1 MMRNITLILLGFCCS
16 FQAQSQ
22 STDTL
27 DVMMWASVKVT
38 ACTAWVEDSTG
49 IMSNLITLPP
59 VRVGDLKN
67 GQTAVGKTTFKVKFQ
82 CSKGDIVDIY
92 YNAGNRPLDRNYE
105 SLSVRLTAK
114 SEIDPA
120 TQSLKNSVPENSNGA
135 KDIGFLIRDRQDNTV
150 QFETGSSDATP
161 IKSFVTTDGFCENI
175 DPVYQ
180 PRDATFTKE
189 YDLQC
194 GTYTF
199 PFSVEY
205 IANGDNPG
213 PGVVGADA
221 TVTVQW
227 Y

>member
-1 MMRNITLILLGFCCS
+1 MMRNITLILLGLCCG

-27 DVMMWASVKVT
+27 DMRVNVVVIVT

-49 IMSNLITLPP
+49 MMSNLITLPP

-82 CSKGDIVDIY
+82 CSNRDIIDIY
-92 YNAGNRPLDRNYE
+92 QGGGNGMDETYE

-150 QFETGSSDATP
+150 QFETGSSDVTP
-161 IKSFVTTDGFCENI
+161 ITSFVTTDGFCENI

-180 PRDATFTKE
+180 PRNVPETRE
-189 YDLQC
+189 NDLLC
-194 GTYTF
+194 GTYSF

-205 IANGDNPG
+205 IAYGDNPG
-213 PGVVGADA
+213 PGIVGADA

-227 Y
+227 N